1 MHYIYMHIYNVFLAF
16 RMSQCIARLLAT
28 RGCVHLTVHCRY
40 NKTPI
45 KTSRCSYSLKELT
58 LKRF

>member
-1 MHYIYMHIYNVFLAF
+1 MHIYNVFLAF

-28 RGCVHLTVHCRY
+28 RGCVPLTVHCRY